1 MALPD
6 TQKVSAFSNLDAGIS
21 SQTVSNGSSYTSS
34 TVIDNTSNRNS
45 LMVIEAVWS
54 YTTAPTGSRTVEI
67 YLLKSIDGTNYEA
80 VAETFPLSSFSP
92 PADTSSHRHV
102 VGQDIP
108 LLPCKY
114 KLAVKNVDTQ
124 QTITITVIA
133 KAYNM
138 VMED

>member
-6 TQKVSAFSNLDAGIS
+6 TQKVSAFSNLDTGIS

-54 YTTAPTGSRTVEI
+54 YSSAPTGSRTVEI
-67 YLLKSIDGTNYEA
+67 YLLRSVDGTNYEA
-80 VAETFPLSSFSP
+80 LADTYPITSFSP
-92 PADTSSHRHV
+92 PADTSAHRLV
-102 VGQDIP
+102 VVQDAP
-108 LLPCKY
+108 MLPCKY
-114 KLAVKNVDTQ
+114 KLGVKNVDTG
-124 QTITITVIA
+124 QTITITLNT
-133 KAYNM
+133 KAYDM